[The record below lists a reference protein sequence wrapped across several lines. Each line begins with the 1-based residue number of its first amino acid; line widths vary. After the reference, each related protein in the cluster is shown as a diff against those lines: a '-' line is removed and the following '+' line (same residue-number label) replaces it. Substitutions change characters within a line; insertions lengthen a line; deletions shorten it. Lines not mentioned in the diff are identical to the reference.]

1 MKFTACPE
9 QPVSFSSASVISRL
23 FFVLCLVLVLV
34 PLDVY
39 ANRVNNSADSAVS
52 QLVAGHSTVKKVIK
66 QPDGSKAVIEKN
78 AQAEQP
84 LQKTAKSAIVFQ
96 SLSQLNEL
104 IHAGLPSLALGLLNV
119 EQKKRPAFTASW
131 YAFEYKRIVIYAAKH
146 DWSTLVKRVSW
157 LLTTAVPGEQ
167 ITEKIRLWFETQ
179 QIIARLHSGQAEK
192 ALQQLRRLIWT
203 QDVTHIDKTL
213 PALWRRLIIRA
224 YMTLKM
230 DEDAQKALVKYDQ
243 DFPLAKMD
251 NDWKLLQVR
260 ILLRTHRPGQ
270 AEKILSSMNPDKL
283 SSEIQTL
290 WLLAKLQ
297 SAIQVS
303 NRTAGINKI
312 KAIRQIISKKLNG
325 QKLSPAAR
333 WAYSYVAFQVAEV
346 LNDNNAQISSLENA
360 LSQGVDYPVLGKNYT
375 LSADELWRLYESRGL
390 QIANAHNLLIGDDSS
405 WLALIKTIRPKS
417 ARDALYL
424 NAALAQNT
432 RNKSVR
438 QQCNV
443 AIVKQL
449 KQRKNGAELIN
460 QLYLHS
466 QKIHDYTVLPASVR
480 YLLIDYALNKGDI
493 AKAALVMNGLTEPP
507 QGEDAFNWRMRKAR
521 ILVLQG
527 DYAKS
532 VTLLKQTMAVLKSLK
547 ANMLDHYLQV
557 VFDFQT
563 VQQNRK
569 ALVLFNL
576 IKPQWL
582 TDKSKREIFFWKAES
597 FSALKNYQQ
606 AALYYL
612 RSANIMHGQE
622 NDFWAQAA
630 RFKAAGVLVKAG
642 IYADA
647 EKVYIDLLAITA
659 SESRKLLIRQRIQR
673 IRLLRSAGKHRS
685 VDINPQCENITE
697 TDEGNSVIQNTL

>member
-1 MKFTACPE
+1 MKIIL
-9 QPVSFSSASVISRL
+9 SVREP
-23 FFVLCLVLVLV
+23 FFILCLLLAS
-34 PLDVY
+34 L
-39 ANRVNNSADSAVS
+39 SARAGSPDTSAPP
-52 QLVAGHSTVKKVIK
+52 VAGVSVADHSVKNRAKKPAAKPLIK
-66 QPDGSKAVIEKN
+66 PVTKTANKQNASKMAVEKN
-78 AQAEQP
+78 AKVKQP
-84 LQKTAKSAIVFQ
+84 LQKTAKTAIVFQ
-96 SLSQLNEL
+96 SLSQLNGL
-104 IHAGLPSLALGLLNV
+104 IHAGLPSLALSLLDV

-146 DWSTLVKRVSW
+146 DWPTLVKRVSW

-167 ITEKIRLWFETQ
+167 ITKKIRLWFETQ

-192 ALQQLRRLIWT
+192 ALQQLRVLIWT
-203 QDVTHIDKTL
+203 QDTAHIDKTL
-213 PALWRRLIIRA
+213 PAFWRRLIIRA
-224 YMTLKM
+224 YVTLKM

-251 NDWKLLQVR
+251 SDWKLLQVR
-260 ILLRTHRPGQ
+260 ILLRTHRPDQ

-283 SSEIQTL
+283 SSEIQAL

-297 SAIQVS
+297 SAVQVS
-303 NRTAGINKI
+303 NRTVGINKI
-312 KAIRQIISKKLNG
+312 QAIRRIVNKKLNAR
-325 QKLSPAAR
+325 KLTPAAR
-333 WAYSYVAFQVAEV
+333 WGYSYVDFQAAKI
-346 LNDNNAQISSLENA
+346 LKDSDAQISSLEKA
-360 LSQGVDYPVLGKNYT
+360 LSQGIDYPVLGKNYT
-375 LSADELWRLYESRGL
+375 LSADELWHLYENRGL

-424 NAALAQNT
+424 NVALAQNS
-432 RNKSVR
+432 RSQMVR
-438 QQCNV
+438 QQSNA
-443 AIVKQL
+443 AIVNQL

-466 QKIHDYTVLPASVR
+466 QKIHDYKVLSASVR
-480 YLLIDYALNKGDI
+480 YLLIDYALDKGNI

-507 QGEDAFNWRMRKAR
+507 QGEDVFNWRMRKAR

-527 DYAKS
+527 EYAKS
-532 VTLLKQTMAVLKSLK
+532 VSLLKQTMAALSGIKE
-547 ANMLDHYLQV
+547 NMLDHYLQV

-612 RSANIMHGQE
+612 KSANIPQGQE

-630 RFKAAGVLVKAG
+630 RFKAGGALVKAG

-647 EKVYIDLLAITA
+647 EKVYADLLAITV
-659 SESRKLLIRQRIQR
+659 SDSRKLLIRQHIQR
-673 IRLLRSAGKHRS
+673 IRLLRSARKHRS
-685 VDINPQCENITE
+685 IDKINH
-697 TDEGNSVIQNTL
+697 SVKEP